1 LGGRPERG
9 DLFVA
14 EVTGSSMTERYGL
27 MTASFLLVLILQRM
41 LYENET
47 EYIDAL
53 ERTWTNGIAL
63 RGYLLEGALGSSHA
77 KEIETPMGAM
87 GNPQSQP

>member
-1 LGGRPERG
+1 
-9 DLFVA
+9 
-14 EVTGSSMTERYGL
+14 
-27 MTASFLLVLILQRM
+27 M

-63 RGYLLEGALGSSHA
+63 RGYLLEGAVGTSLS
-77 KEIETPMGAM
+77 KEIETPMSGM
-87 GNPQSQP
+87 EKPKSTGKSMRTFGWPSSSIR